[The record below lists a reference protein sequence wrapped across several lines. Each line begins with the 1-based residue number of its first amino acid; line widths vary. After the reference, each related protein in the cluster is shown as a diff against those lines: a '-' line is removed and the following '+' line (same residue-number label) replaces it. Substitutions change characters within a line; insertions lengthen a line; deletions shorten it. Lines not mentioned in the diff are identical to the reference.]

1 MLKLEKKVALIT
13 GGSSGIGKVIAG
25 KFAEQG
31 ADLYLCARNKDK
43 LKAAEKD
50 LLTKYDVKVKT
61 FSADVSDL
69 SSIQSMY
76 DDFTSIYDGLDILV
90 NGAGVHKPSKFQDY
104 TYDEFDK
111 VIKTNLYSAVF
122 VTQKF
127 IGLMIEKNKGKI
139 INISSTAG
147 KWGTKNQCAYN
158 ISKHALNGFTMCLA
172 LEMAPYNINVNA
184 VCPWRVET
192 ELSETSLIE
201 HAEIRGISVDQ
212 LKQEYL
218 KAVPMKKFLQPEDV
232 ANLTLYLASEESNMM
247 TGQAITISGGYLF
260 I

>member
-1 MLKLEKKVALIT
+1 MLKLGQKVALIT
-13 GGSSGIGKVIAG
+13 GGSTGIGKVIAE

-31 ADLYLCARNKDK
+31 ADLYLCSRSKDK
-43 LKAAEKD
+43 LKAAEKE
-50 LLTKYDVKVKT
+50 LSKYDVKVKT

-69 SSIQSMY
+69 SQIQLMY
-76 DDFTSIYDGLDILV
+76 DDFTSVYGGLDILV
-90 NGAGVHKPSKFQDY
+90 NGAGVHKPSKFQNY

-111 VIKTNLYSAVF
+111 VIKTNLYGAVF
-122 VTQKF
+122 ITQKF

-158 ISKHALNGFTMCLA
+158 ISKHALNGFTKCLA
-172 LEMAPYNINVNA
+172 LEMAQYNINVNA

-192 ELSETSLIE
+192 ELSETSLIQ
-201 HAEIRGISVDQ
+201 HAEIRGISVDK
-212 LKQEYL
+212 LKEEYL
-218 KAVPMKKFLQPEDV
+218 NSVPMKKFLQPEDV
-232 ANLTLYLASEESNMM
+232 ANLALYLASEESNMM